1 MRSPFSPFHFIFL
14 LVVVS
19 ALMGVIQFGIVT
31 LTLEKL
37 GLSVSQAFLLLISS
51 LFGSLINIP
60 LFKIDA
66 EAPPEHIVAQRF
78 GLFRPMQT
86 EFTGHTIIAI
96 NVGGALIPV
105 LFSIY
110 LLSRS
115 GLDAIEVI
123 TAVTVVS
130 VISYVMSR
138 PIMGFGIGMPILI
151 APLAAATVALLINA
165 ELSPPLAYISGTMGV
180 LIGADLCRLKDVRKF
195 GTPLASIGGA
205 GTYDGIFI
213 TGLIAVLLT

>member
-1 MRSPFSPFHFIFL
+1 MRSPFSPVHFIVL
-14 LVVVS
+14 LVAVS

-37 GLSVSQAFLLLISS
+37 GLSISQAFLLLIGS

-66 EAPPEHIVAQRF
+66 EAPPDDLVSQRF
-78 GLFRPMQT
+78 GLFRPLQT

-96 NVGGALIPV
+96 NVGGALVPV

-115 GLDAIEVI
+115 GLGAGEVI
-123 TAVTVVS
+123 TAVVFVS
-130 VISYVMSR
+130 FISYVMSR

-151 APLAAATVALLINA
+151 APLTAASVALLINA

>member
-1 MRSPFSPFHFIFL
+1 MRSPFSPIHFIVL

-19 ALMGVIQFGIVT
+19 ALIGVIQFGIVT

-37 GLSVSQAFLLLISS
+37 GLSVTQAFILLISS
-51 LFGSLINIP
+51 LFGSLVNIP

-66 EAPPEHIVAQRF
+66 EVPPEHIDTRRF
-78 GLFRPMQT
+78 GLFRPMQV
-86 EFTGHTIIAI
+86 EFTGQTIIAI

-115 GLDAIEVI
+115 GPGLIEVI
-123 TAVTVVS
+123 TAVTIVS
-130 VISYVMSR
+130 AISYVMSR

-151 APLAAATVALLINA
+151 APLTAAAVALTIDA
-165 ELSPPLAYISGTMGV
+165 ELSASLAYISGTMGV
-180 LIGADLCRLKDVRKF
+180 LIGADLMRLKDVRKF

-205 GTYDGIFI
+205 GTYDGIFL

>member
-1 MRSPFSPFHFIFL
+1 MRSPFSSFHFIFL
-14 LVVVS
+14 LIVVS
-19 ALMGVIQFGIVT
+19 ALVGIIQFGIIT

-37 GLSVSQAFLLLISS
+37 GLSVSQAFTLLISS
-51 LFGSLINIP
+51 LFGSLVNIP
-60 LFKIDA
+60 LFRIDA
-66 EAPPEHIVAQRF
+66 EVPPEHIDVQRF
-78 GLFRPMQT
+78 GLFRPMQA
-86 EFTGHTIIAI
+86 EFTGQTIIAI
-96 NVGGALIPV
+96 NVGGALIPI

-115 GLDAIEVI
+115 GLGAIEVI

-130 VISYVMSR
+130 AISYVMSR

-165 ELSPPLAYISGTMGV
+165 ELSPPLAYISGTTGV

>member
-1 MRSPFSPFHFIFL
+1 MRSPFSPFHFFIL

-19 ALMGVIQFGIVT
+19 GLMGIIQFGIVT

-37 GLSVSQAFLLLISS
+37 GLSVTQAFILLIGS
-51 LFGSLINIP
+51 LFGSLVNIP

-66 EAPPEHIVAQRF
+66 EAPPEHNISRRF
-78 GLFRPMQT
+78 GLFRPMQV
-86 EFTGHTIIAI
+86 EFTGQTIIAI
-96 NVGGALIPV
+96 NVGGALIPI

-115 GLDAIEVI
+115 GLGFIEVI
-123 TAVTVVS
+123 SAITVVS
-130 VISYVMSR
+130 AISYAMSR

-151 APLAAATVALLINA
+151 APLTAAAVALMIDV
-165 ELSPPLAYISGTMGV
+165 ELSAALAYISGTMGV
-180 LIGADLCRLKDVRKF
+180 LIGADLMRLKDVRKF

-205 GTYDGIFI
+205 GTYDGIFL